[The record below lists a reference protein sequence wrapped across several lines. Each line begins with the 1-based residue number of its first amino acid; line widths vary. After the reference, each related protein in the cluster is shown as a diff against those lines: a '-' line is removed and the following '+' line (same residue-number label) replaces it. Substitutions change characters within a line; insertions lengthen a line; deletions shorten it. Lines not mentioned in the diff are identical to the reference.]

1 MPGQLSA
8 LRTHR
13 GPVAQVVLLGF
24 PAAVAEAVAL
34 VVIAGV
40 AVGTVDDAEGID
52 LPFGIDTDAGS
63 GWLLALAA
71 VLVVIAGA
79 LRLAAGRVRARAT
92 TDLEVQLRTRMA
104 DAYLEAD
111 HSTQQR
117 YRAGEFLELSG
128 TAVARAGNGLNST
141 SEVALSA
148 VNLLVFVGGA
158 ILVAPVVGIG
168 IVVLGAVLLGAL
180 RPISR
185 RITTAARH
193 HGAAA
198 VEQTSAMAELTVA
211 ARDIRLHGAAGAVGR
226 QSATAFRSAGD
237 HRRRSIVLQATA
249 PVVYQTIGLLLIVGA
264 LALVSSGDGGDLAA
278 FGGSA
283 LLILRSLSYGQRL
296 QTALNTSGE
305 AVVYA
310 DQIGASV
317 SHLVASAPIS
327 GDAPFPDESGISLL
341 GVSYRYPDATAGET
355 ALDAIDLAIG
365 PNEAVGIVGASG
377 SGKSTLADV
386 ILRLRA
392 PDTGTMSIGG
402 TEAGAIS
409 EEAWRRS
416 VALVP
421 QQPTLME
428 GTLAENIRY
437 HRAHHTDEEVRSAAG
452 LAGLTEAVADL
463 PHGFD
468 TVLGSSSRDLSG
480 GQLQR
485 VGIARALLGA
495 PRILVLDE
503 PTSALDADSELVI
516 RDAIVALGDSTT
528 IIVIA
533 HRPATLRVCGRLVV
547 IDAGRIVDDGPA
559 AEVAQRSPYVKRLF
573 ESDRR

>member
-13 GPVAQVVLLGF
+13 GPVAKVVLLGF

-34 VVIAGV
+34 VLIAGV
-40 AVGTVDDAEGID
+40 AVNTVEDGGGVD
-52 LPFGIDTDAGS
+52 LPFGFATDTSS

-71 VLVVIAGA
+71 MLVTVSGG

-92 TDLEVQLRTRMA
+92 TDFEVELRTRMA
-104 DAYLEAD
+104 DAYLAAD

-117 YRAGEFLELSG
+117 SRSGEFLELSG
-128 TAVARAGNGLNST
+128 TAVARAGHGLSAT

-158 ILVAPVVGIG
+158 VLVAPVVGAG
-168 IVVLGAVLLGAL
+168 IVVLGAVLVGAL

-185 RITTAARH
+185 RITSAARH

-198 VEQTSAMAELTVA
+198 VEQTSAMADLTVA
-211 ARDIRLHGAAGAVGR
+211 AREIRLHGASGPVRSRTAA
-226 QSATAFRSAGD
+226 AFRTAGD
-237 HRRRSIVLQATA
+237 HRRRSIVLQVAA
-249 PVVYQTIGLLLIVGA
+249 PIAYQTTGLLLIVLA
-264 LALVSSGDGGDLAA
+264 LALVSSGESGQLAA

-305 AVVYA
+305 ADVYA
-310 DQIGASV
+310 EQIDASV
-317 SHLVASAPIS
+317 SRLAGSAPTA
-327 GDAPFPDESGISLL
+327 GDEPFPERPGISLA
-341 GVSYRYPDATAGET
+341 GVSYKYPDAGPGEI
-355 ALDAIDLAIG
+355 ALDRVDLSVR
-365 PNEAVGIVGASG
+365 PQETVGIVGPSG

-386 ILRLRA
+386 ILRLRV
-392 PDTGTMSIGG
+392 PDDGVMSIDG
-402 TEAGAIS
+402 TPASRIS
-409 EEAWRRS
+409 ESAWRRS

-421 QQPTLME
+421 QHPTLLE
-428 GTLAENIRY
+428 GTVAENIRY
-437 HRAHHTDEEVRSAAG
+437 HRDQYNDASVAAAAA
-452 LAGLTEAVADL
+452 LAGLTAAVADL
-463 PHGFD
+463 PDGYE
-468 TVLGSSSRDLSG
+468 TVIGSSSRHLSG

-516 RDAIVALGDSTT
+516 RDAILALGESTT

-533 HRPATLRVCGRLVV
+533 HRPATLRVCPRLVV
-547 IDAGRIVDDGPA
+547 IDRGRVVDDGPV
-559 AEVAQRSPYVKRLF
+559 AEVGERSAYVARLF
-573 ESDRR
+573 ESDRG